1 MQSIE
6 EINKSRIGVCW
17 ETVELS
23 RHLLEQAGYKC
34 TSYFAIYND
43 IGYFCHT
50 CLVVEKENCFYWFE
64 VSFNEKKGIKKYEN
78 LNKLYEDIKECIIIT
93 AKSKKIN
100 PEKIEIYEY
109 TKPKSGISCLQ
120 FYINGLKGKR
130 VF

>member
-1 MQSIE
+1 MKKMIQIYKKLEDIKYGWFDKNKNLHDKLYKDYFKLYKMQSIE

-78 LNKLYEDIKECIIIT
+78 LNKLYEDIMYNYY
-93 AKSKKIN
+93 S
-100 PEKIEIYEY
+100 
-109 TKPKSGISCLQ
+109 
-120 FYINGLKGKR
+120 
-130 VF
+130 